1 MNAKKICSEL
11 KAKGYDVELTN
22 LFAYVIDKDRRFYAP
37 VVSGEITPE
46 LFSLVAGYNCML
58 VAEVYA
64 DTSCVKHH
72 IYPMDM
78 KSFDWVCE

>member
-22 LFAYVIDKDRRFYAP
+22 LFAYVIDKDRRFYVP

-46 LFSLVAGYNCML
+46 LFSLVVGYN
-58 VAEVYA
+58 
-64 DTSCVKHH
+64 
-72 IYPMDM
+72 
-78 KSFDWVCE
+78 